1 MPLYSPI
8 PTQSSLEVCLGR
20 REINREKK
28 QQYGGARPV
37 QTSTLDRGEEGGL
50 EVGRAGLKPGR
61 ADT

>member
-1 MPLYSPI
+1 MGHVNVLMNVSTNHSRY
-8 PTQSSLEVCLGR
+8 
-20 REINREKK
+20 REKE

-37 QTSTLDRGEEGGL
+37 QTSTLDRGGEGSL